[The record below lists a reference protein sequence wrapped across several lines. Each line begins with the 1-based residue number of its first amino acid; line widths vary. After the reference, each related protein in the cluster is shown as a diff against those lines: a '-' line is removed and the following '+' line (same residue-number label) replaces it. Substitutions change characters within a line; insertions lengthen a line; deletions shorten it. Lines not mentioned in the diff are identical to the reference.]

1 MLKNIIISLLG
12 AAAVMRYVPWS
23 ELLTRE
29 ESIGVYVGF
38 STILIIFCLFWDF
51 LTEKWRE
58 KRERQRRI
66 SEIMAVLREV
76 KLDAERDRS
85 KHQKADRAC

>member
-12 AAAVMRYVPWS
+12 AAAVMRYVPWP
-23 ELLTRE
+23 EPLTRG

-51 LTEKWRE
+51 LAEKWRE

-66 SEIMAVLREV
+66 REIMAVLREV
-76 KLDAERDRS
+76 KLDAEHDRS
-85 KHQKADRAC
+85 LHQKADRAC

>member
-1 MLKNIIISLLG
+1 MLKNMILSMLG

-23 ELLTRE
+23 EPLTRG

-38 STILIIFCLFWDF
+38 STILIIFCFFSDF
-51 LTEKWRE
+51 LAEKWRE

-66 SEIMAVLREV
+66 REIMAVLREV
-76 KLDAERDRS
+76 RLDAEHDRS

>member
-12 AAAVMRYVPWS
+12 AAAAMRYVPWS
-23 ELLTRE
+23 EPLTRE

-38 STILIIFCLFWDF
+38 STILIIFCLFWD
-51 LTEKWRE
+51 LLAEKWRE

-66 SEIMAVLREV
+66 REIMAVLREV
-76 KLDAERDRS
+76 RLDAERDRS
-85 KHQKADRAC
+85 LHQKVDRVC

>member
-1 MLKNIIISLLG
+1 MLKNMILSMLG

-23 ELLTRE
+23 EPLTRE

-51 LTEKWRE
+51 LAEKWRE
-58 KRERQRRI
+58 KRERQRQIR
-66 SEIMAVLREV
+66 EIMEVLREV

>member
-23 ELLTRE
+23 EPLTRG

-51 LTEKWRE
+51 LAEKWWE
-58 KRERQRRI
+58 KRERQRQIR
-66 SEIMAVLREV
+66 EIMAVLREV
-76 KLDAERDRS
+76 KLDAEHDRS
-85 KHQKADRAC
+85 KHQKVDRTC

>member
-23 ELLTRE
+23 EPLTRE

-51 LTEKWRE
+51 LAEKWWE
-58 KRERQRRI
+58 KRERQRQIR
-66 SEIMAVLREV
+66 EIMAVLREV
-76 KLDAERDRS
+76 KLDAEHDRS
-85 KHQKADRAC
+85 KHQKVDRTC

>member
-12 AAAVMRYVPWS
+12 AAAVIRYVPWS
-23 ELLTRE
+23 EPLSRE
-29 ESIGVYVGF
+29 ECIGVYVGF